1 MRKEAPKVMSGMRKK
16 FQRVSR
22 MLTAAALALAMVL
35 SMTGIK
41 ARAAVSYQADLAI
54 RGTVK
59 FSGASNNEAPRAEF
73 RLTGTDG
80 APMPEAD
87 SVAVDLTGEEE
98 KEFSFDHVTYTSPG
112 TYRYQ
117 VKQTVISSGYRMD
130 TTVYDITVFAT
141 YEDGFLTAVMYAN
154 REGDTGSKT
163 EIRFINTKESGEL
176 PNTGGDEDPTP
187 KPEDPKPTPKPE
199 DPKPTPQP
207 ENPKPTPQPE
217 NPKPTPAV
225 KPTERPGVVTAIRRA
240 TVPSVVR
247 TISNA
252 VKTGDTSSVALW
264 SIIAA
269 VAVIGTIVIAGKRKN
284 HNKK

>member
-59 FSGASNNEAPRAEF
+59 FSGASNKEAPRAEF

-187 KPEDPKPTPKPE
+187 KPEDPKPTP
-199 DPKPTPQP
+199 
-207 ENPKPTPQPE
+207 QPE

-225 KPTERPGVVTAIRRA
+225 KPTVVTATRRA

-252 VKTGDTSSVALW
+252 VKTGDTSSVALL

-269 VAVIGTIVIAGKRKN
+269 AAVIGTIVIAGKRKN

>member
-1 MRKEAPKVMSGMRKK
+1 M
-16 FQRVSR
+16 
-22 MLTAAALALAMVL
+22 
-35 SMTGIK
+35 
-41 ARAAVSYQADLAI
+41 
-54 RGTVK
+54 
-59 FSGASNNEAPRAEF
+59 
-73 RLTGTDG
+73 
-80 APMPEAD
+80 
-87 SVAVDLTGEEE
+87 
-98 KEFSFDHVTYTSPG
+98 
-112 TYRYQ
+112 
-117 VKQTVISSGYRMD
+117 ISSGYRMD
-130 TTVYDITVFAT
+130 TTIYDITVFAT

-187 KPEDPKPTPKPE
+187 KPEDPKPT
-199 DPKPTPQP
+199 Q
-207 ENPKPTPQPE
+207 
-217 NPKPTPAV
+217 AV
-225 KPTERPGVVTAIRRA
+225 KPTERPGVVTATRRA

-269 VAVIGTIVIAGKRKN
+269 AAVIGTIVIAGKRKN